1 MSEERIKSFKN
12 KGRDVSEMRRRRQM
26 MTVELR
32 KSHKEEQMLKRRNV
46 PTDSDLDVTSPTPGG
61 INYSHESLENLV
73 LKAQSSNQEEQLQA
87 VTSARKILSKDKNPP
102 IDDLVHCGIV
112 PVLVACLQSD
122 SPSLQFEAAW
132 ALTNIASG
140 NSEQTRTVVA
150 FGAVPLFVQLL
161 SSPHIYVCEQA
172 VWALGNITGDGPE
185 CRDFVIAQGIIPPLL
200 SFVNP
205 NTPLT
210 FLRNVAWTLS
220 NLCRNKDPP
229 PPFESVCLC
238 LPALVELVQHSDLE
252 VKIDACWA
260 LSFLADG
267 NSKQIQKVVESE
279 VIPHLIPLLHHAEN
293 KVVLPTLRTLG
304 NIVTGND
311 VQTQAVLNAGILQ
324 FLPALLCHDRPGIVR
339 EAVWT
344 LSNIL
349 AGSKIQIQMVIDA
362 GLVPT
367 LVQVLRTSEFRIQRE
382 AAWAVSNFT
391 VGGSLEQVSYLV
403 QQDVIAP
410 LCHLLDCKD
419 STIIQVV
426 LDGLGNILKL
436 AAQSGQSDAITSAIE
451 ECGGLDKIE
460 KLQQH
465 NNEDIYKLAYSVIDT
480 YFSSEDTEDNSVA
493 PRAGAD
499 AYQFGP
505 SDDMPG
511 NIDF

>member
-1 MSEERIKSFKN
+1 MSEDRIKSFKN
-12 KGRDVSEMRRRRQM
+12 KGRDITEMRRRRQAA
-26 MTVELR
+26 TVELR
-32 KSHKEEQMLKRRNV
+32 KSNKEEQMLKRRNV
-46 PTDSDLDVTSPTPGG
+46 PIDSDQDVTSPSPAG
-61 INYSHESLENLV
+61 INYSHETLESLV
-73 LKAQSSNQEEQLQA
+73 LKARSANQEEQLQA

-102 IDDLVHCGIV
+102 IDDLVQCGIV
-112 PVLVACLQSD
+112 PVLVSCLQSD

-150 FGAVPLFVQLL
+150 FGAVPLFVHLL
-161 SSPHIYVCEQA
+161 TSPHIYVCEQA

-185 CRDFVIAQGIIPPLL
+185 CRDYVIQQGIIPPLL

-220 NLCRNKDPP
+220 NLCRNKDPA

-267 NSKQIQKVVESE
+267 NSKQIQKVVESN
-279 VIPHLIPLLHHAEN
+279 VIPHLIPLLHHQEN

-311 VQTQAVLNAGILQ
+311 TQTQAVLNAGILQ
-324 FLPALLCHDRPGIVR
+324 YLPILLHHDRPGIVR

-349 AGSKIQIQMVIDA
+349 AGSKQQIQMVIDA
-362 GLVPT
+362 GLVPM
-367 LVQVLRTSEFRIQRE
+367 LVKVLQTSEFRIQRE

-403 QQDVIAP
+403 QQNVIGP
-410 LCHLLDCKD
+410 MCGLLDCKD
-419 STIIQVV
+419 ATIIQVV

-436 AAQSGQSDAITSAIE
+436 AYQSGDVNAITSTIE

-465 NNEDIYKLAYSVIDT
+465 QNEDIYKLAYTIIDS
-480 YFSSEDTEDNSVA
+480 YFSAEDAEDNSVA
-493 PRAGAD
+493 PLAGAD

-505 SDDMPG
+505 SDNMPG
-511 NIDF
+511 DINF